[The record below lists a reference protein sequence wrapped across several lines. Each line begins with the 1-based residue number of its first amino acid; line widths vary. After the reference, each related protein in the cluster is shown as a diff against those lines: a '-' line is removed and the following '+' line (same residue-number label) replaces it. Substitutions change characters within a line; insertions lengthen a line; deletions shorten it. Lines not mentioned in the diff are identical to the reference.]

1 MTGVVM
7 AAHFDDGLIARHLA
21 RLALL
26 DSQGFVRVR
35 EEVGEY
41 LVADV
46 QDNIDGQRLFD
57 GSPMPQSAAS
67 RGRKGGYVKS
77 KKTGREYYNK
87 NLTGAGKT
95 LLDSR
100 RLSQGYVY
108 QLTDTGLEVGNALV
122 YAAIHHFG
130 GETGSKGHRFM
141 LPARP
146 VLGIAARQ
154 ERELGDLFIAEL
166 QRAQP

>member
-7 AAHFDDGLIARHLA
+7 RAGFDDGLITRHLA

-26 DSQGFVRVR
+26 DSTGFASVRR
-35 EEVGEY
+35 EVGEY

-46 QDNIDGQRLFD
+46 QDNIDGQKLFD
-57 GSPMPQSAAS
+57 GSPMPQSKAS

-95 LLDSR
+95 LIEHHHLYDS
-100 RLSQGYVY
+100 YTY
-108 QLTDTGLEVGNALV
+108 QLTGPGVEIGSALV

-130 GETGSKGHRFM
+130 GETGSKGHRFNM
-141 LPARP
+141 VARP

-154 ERELGDLFIAEL
+154 ERELGDFFIAEIR
-166 QRAQP
+166 RAQP

>member
-26 DSQGFVRVR
+26 DSRGFASVRR
-35 EEVGEY
+35 EVGEY
-41 LVADV
+41 LVGDV

-57 GSPMPQSAAS
+57 GSPMPQSKAAINRYS
-67 RGRKGGYVKS
+67 KANRQRG
-77 KKTGREYYNK
+77 
-87 NLTGAGKT
+87 GKT
-95 LLDSR
+95 LIEHHHLYDS
-100 RLSQGYVY
+100 YVY
-108 QLTDTGLEVGNALV
+108 QLTDTGVEVGSAMV

-130 GETGSKGHRFM
+130 GETGRRGSRFM
-141 LPARP
+141 MPARP

-154 ERELGDLFIAEL
+154 ERELGDFFIAEL

>member
-26 DSQGFVRVR
+26 DSRGFASVRR
-35 EEVGEY
+35 EVGEY
-41 LVADV
+41 LVGDV

-57 GSPMPQSAAS
+57 GSPMPQSKAAINRYS
-67 RGRKGGYVKS
+67 KANRQRG
-77 KKTGREYYNK
+77 
-87 NLTGAGKT
+87 GKT
-95 LLDSR
+95 LIEHHHLYDS
-100 RLSQGYVY
+100 YVY
-108 QLTDTGLEVGNALV
+108 QLTDTGVEVGSAMV
-122 YAAIHHFG
+122 YAAIRHFG
-130 GETGSKGHRFM
+130 GETGRRGSRFM
-141 LPARP
+141 MPARP

-154 ERELGDLFIAEL
+154 ERELGDFFIAEL

>member
-26 DSQGFVRVR
+26 DSRGFASVRR
-35 EEVGEY
+35 ELGEY
-41 LVADV
+41 LVSDV
-46 QDNIDGQRLFD
+46 QDNIDSQRLFD
-57 GSPMPQSAAS
+57 GQPMPQSKAAINRYS
-67 RGRKGGYVKS
+67 KANKQRG
-77 KKTGREYYNK
+77 
-87 NLTGAGKT
+87 GKT
-95 LLDSR
+95 LIEHHHLYDS
-100 RLSQGYVY
+100 YVY
-108 QLTDTGLEVGNALV
+108 QLTDTGVEVGSAMV

-130 GETGSKGHRFM
+130 GETGRRGSRFM
-141 LPARP
+141 MPARP

-154 ERELGDLFIAEL
+154 ERELGDFFIAEL